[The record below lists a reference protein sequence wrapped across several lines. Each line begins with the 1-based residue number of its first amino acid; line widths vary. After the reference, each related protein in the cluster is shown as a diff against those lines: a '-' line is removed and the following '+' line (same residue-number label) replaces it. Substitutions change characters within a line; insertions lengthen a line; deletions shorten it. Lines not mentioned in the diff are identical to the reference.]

1 MAASQRHSS
10 GSTSEL
16 TWYSRFAILA
26 GAAVLLIQSVTDR
39 GAGPVSL
46 IAVLLMAGGLP
57 AFVAGLI
64 WDARTVSGFAGV
76 RASVVEEG
84 GESTAGTEGAG
95 PETDEVEVL
104 HSNEVLEAAGPDGGP
119 SVEAEVPAANSVEAA
134 PPVETPAPTPVEVTT
149 TSVPPKPQLRVRTE
163 EIAEDNRLA
172 QAPCVHCRLPLGAGA
187 VVAFCPV
194 CARPQHA
201 ACWIDNHFR
210 CSTPGCTGRGSLEAP
225 SLPGEE

>member
-1 MAASQRHSS
+1 MAASQKPSS

-16 TWYSRFAILA
+16 TWYSRFAVLA

-64 WDARTVSGFAGV
+64 WDARTVSG
-76 RASVVEEG
+76 
-84 GESTAGTEGAG
+84 TAGARPAVVKDDDESAASTEEAG
-95 PETDEVEVL
+95 PATDEVVSL
-104 HSNEVLEAAGPDGGP
+104 PATDALEPVEHDSEP
-119 SVEAEVPAANSVEAA
+119 SGETVVPAANSVEAA
-134 PPVETPAPTPVEVTT
+134 PPVEISVSNPVQVTT
-149 TSVPPKPQLRVRTE
+149 TPAPKPQLRVRTE

-201 ACWIDNHFR
+201 SCWIDNHFR